1 MKSPTNKPK
10 RLNTIEM
17 QRKAQI
23 KAVKGLLSPILSFN
37 LILVDSAVLFFANW
51 IYKTTFKQSEIM
63 SAGIK

>member
-1 MKSPTNKPK
+1 MLYELKSPTNKPK

-37 LILVDSAVLFFANW
+37 LILVDSAVLFFAN
-51 IYKTTFKQSEIM
+51 
-63 SAGIK
+63 